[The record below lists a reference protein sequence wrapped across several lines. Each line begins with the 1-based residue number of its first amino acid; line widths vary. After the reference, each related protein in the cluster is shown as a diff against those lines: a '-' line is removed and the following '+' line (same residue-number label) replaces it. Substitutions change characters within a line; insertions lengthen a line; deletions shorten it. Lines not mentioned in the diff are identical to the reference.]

1 MTFARQTS
9 AIVRL
14 DLFDFWRTRWVVA
27 GFLSLHI
34 ADALIV
40 LVVLDRLI
48 PLDYIRFALPGV
60 AASAVVL
67 AALDQ
72 SRKVFWEFQARTHHY
87 FRALPFK
94 PTALV
99 LARLIGAAVKAFTYA
114 VGFVVPVAILGSMD
128 LGRAIGTVGAIVFAG
143 MGVGALGVAIGAV
156 IREFGAWSATHSLLT
171 LVLVTVST
179 AFYPP
184 HVLEVVN
191 PLLATAAMINPVS
204 GVADIL
210 RWAFG
215 PLGSTD
221 VGAALI
227 GPLLV
232 LVALM
237 VLGGWLYGLALAR
250 DR

>member
-14 DLFDFWRTRWVVA
+14 DLFDFWRVRWVVA

-72 SRKVFWEFQARTHHY
+72 SRKVFWELQARTHY
-87 FRALPFK
+87 YLRTLPFN

-99 LARLIGAAVKAFTYA
+99 LARLIGAAVKAFTYS
-114 VGFVVPVAILGSMD
+114 VGFIVPVAILGNMD
-128 LGRAIGTVGAIVFAG
+128 LGRALVAVVAIVFAG

-179 AFYPP
+179 AFYPL
-184 HVLEVVN
+184 HALEVVN
-191 PLLATAAMINPVS
+191 PLLAGAAMMNPVS

-215 PLGSTD
+215 PLGITD
-221 VGAALI
+221 LGAALI
-227 GPLLV
+227 QPLLV
-232 LVALM
+232 LLAVI
-237 VLGGWLYGLALAR
+237 VLGGWLYGLALVR